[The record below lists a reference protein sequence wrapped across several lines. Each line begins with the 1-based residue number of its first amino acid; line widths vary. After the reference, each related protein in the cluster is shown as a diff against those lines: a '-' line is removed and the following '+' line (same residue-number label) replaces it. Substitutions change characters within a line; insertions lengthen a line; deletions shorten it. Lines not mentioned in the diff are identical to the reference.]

1 MQETEQAERLLEIL
15 TAWGERTPQV
25 RALWLTGSFAAGT
38 ADRFSDIDL
47 RGCIESEAFEWFASV
62 EDSLLD
68 IPDLFVLKR
77 RGFSQEHQDSELVV
91 DFHGGLCLD
100 FHIVGR
106 DRLDSA
112 YFNQYPIRVLFDEG
126 GDLAELHA
134 SAQRKGESSGATD
147 EKIRISRAVMAWS
160 FLEHAVVAAVR
171 GKHSYALSLL
181 EGERVALA
189 HVLLGRTE
197 PIPSPFSPTFLPK
210 FQSFEER
217 KILDGALPPAVIP
230 QIPTMMKLSAL
241 ALKDSSADLEKADT
255 SGRLARMRSSVEY
268 LIQREFS
275 EPCTEGQESQ

>member
-1 MQETEQAERLLEIL
+1 M
-15 TAWGERTPQV
+15 
-25 RALWLTGSFAAGT
+25 
-38 ADRFSDIDL
+38 
-47 RGCIESEAFEWFASV
+47 RG
-62 EDSLLD
+62 
-68 IPDLFVLKR
+68 
-77 RGFSQEHQDSELVV
+77 Q
-91 DFHGGLCLD
+91 
-100 FHIVGR
+100 
-106 DRLDSA
+106 
-112 YFNQYPIRVLFDEG
+112 
-126 GDLAELHA
+126 
-134 SAQRKGESSGATD
+134 
-147 EKIRISRAVMAWS
+147 
-160 FLEHAVVAAVR
+160 
-171 GKHSYALSLL
+171 HSYALSLL